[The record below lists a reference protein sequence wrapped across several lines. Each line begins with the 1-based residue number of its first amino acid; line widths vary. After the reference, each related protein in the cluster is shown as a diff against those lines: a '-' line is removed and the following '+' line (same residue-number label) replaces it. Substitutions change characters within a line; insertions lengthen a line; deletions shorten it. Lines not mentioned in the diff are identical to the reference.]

1 MTIAVESLPQTQSGL
16 ASDLATLV
24 ERVRS
29 STVQVRNQGPGG
41 GTGIIWQPDGLI
53 ITNAH
58 VAHSDRAEVELADG
72 RVLPAEVVARDP
84 RRDLAA
90 LRVQG
95 DNLPVATIGD
105 SARLRTGELV
115 MAVGNPFGSVGAVSL
130 GIIHTLHA
138 PGPHHQQWIQ
148 ADVRLAPGYSGG
160 PLVNARG
167 EVIGINTMIAGG
179 LGLAVPSNAVARF
192 LRRQQERPAVGVTI
206 QPVPVTLDGNQ
217 VLGLLVVEVAPQSS
231 AEAAG
236 VLLGD
241 VLLGTSAGLFHAPDE
256 LLNAVSILD
265 AGEALTLD
273 LLRGGARRTLDVIL
287 LPAPTQAGR
296 SGAEGAAA

>member
-1 MTIAVESLPQTQSGL
+1 MSIVVEPLPQTRSDL
-16 ASDLATLV
+16 ASDLAELV

-29 STVQVRNQGPGG
+29 VTVQVRNHGPSG

-58 VAHSDRAEVELADG
+58 VAHDNHAQVILSDG
-72 RVLPAEVVARDP
+72 REFPAEVIAHDS

-90 LRVQG
+90 LRVQAG
-95 DNLPVATIGD
+95 NLPAVTAGD
-105 SARLRTGELV
+105 SGTLHVGELV
-115 MAVGNPFGSVGAVSL
+115 LAVGNPFGSVGAVSL

-192 LRRQQERPAVGVTI
+192 LRRQQERPSVGVTI
-206 QPVPVTLDGNQ
+206 QPVPITLDGNQ
-217 VLGLLVVEVAPQSS
+217 VLGLLVVEVAPHSS

-241 VLLGTSAGLFHAPDE
+241 VLLGTSAGLFRSPDE
-256 LLNAVSILD
+256 LLNAVSALD
-265 AGEALTLD
+265 AGEVLTLD
-273 LLRGGARRTLDVIL
+273 LLRGGARRTLDVTL
-287 LPAPTQAGR
+287 LPAPDHP
-296 SGAEGAAA
+296 AASSQEEVAA

>member
-1 MTIAVESLPQTQSGL
+1 MTIAVASITQTQSDL
-16 ASDLATLV
+16 ASDLASLV

-41 GTGIIWQPDGLI
+41 GTGIIWQSDGLI

-58 VAHSDRAEVELADG
+58 VAHSDSIEVELADG
-72 RVLPAEVVARDP
+72 RKFSAEVVARDP

-90 LRVQG
+90 LRVQSG
-95 DNLPVATIGD
+95 NLPVATIGD
-105 SARLRTGELV
+105 SAALRTGELV
-115 MAVGNPFGSVGAVSL
+115 LAVGNPFGSVGAVSL

-206 QPVPVTLDGNQ
+206 QPVPVTFDGNQ
-217 VLGLLVVEVAPQSS
+217 ALGLLVVEVASHSS

-236 VLLGD
+236 LLLGD
-241 VLLGTSAGLFHAPDE
+241 VLLGTAAGLFHTPDE

-265 AGEALTLD
+265 AGEVLTLD
-273 LLRGGARRTLDVIL
+273 LLRGGVRRTLDVIL
-287 LPAPTQAGR
+287 LSAPAQ
-296 SGAEGAAA
+296 EGAAA